1 MAASRSA
8 VLIAFFAA
16 VLLLVLTGAP
26 PGFVSAGSAAQ
37 AIRRDPIEA
46 LRRQAAIARTDL
58 AKATRQWET
67 RSKNLKLSERK
78 LTVTLKELGA
88 ADAEL
93 NRMRAPLAALANAAY
108 QQVDSGGMMAFF
120 GKDSPDDA
128 LRTAADLTHIADG
141 QDSLVERASVLR
153 KRHESLSATAQELQS
168 KNAVEQVRLRK
179 QVDDLRQRSAQLT
192 RELTSSLERFRAG
205 RYKRLVSGCDRSLIS
220 EARRFPNGLI
230 PARFLCALPQ
240 KGGHMLRAD
249 AALAFY
255 TLNEAYKKRFARDMC
270 VRDAYRPLAEQQ
282 SLYYSRPGYAAVPGR
297 SNHGLGQALD
307 LCGGVQSQG
316 TAQFTWLEANS
327 RRFGWFHPSW
337 AYSSPFEPWHWE
349 YGTEAP
355 R

>member
-8 VLIAFFAA
+8 ALIAFFAA

-37 AIRRDPIEA
+37 TTRRDPIEA
-46 LRRQAAIARTDL
+46 LRKQAAKARTDL
-58 AKATRQWET
+58 TKATKQWET
-67 RSKNLKLSERK
+67 RSKSLKRSERK

-93 NRMRAPLAALANAAY
+93 NLMRAPLAALANATY

-120 GKDSPDDA
+120 GKGSPDDA

-141 QDSLVERASVLR
+141 RDALVERASVLR
-153 KRHESLSATAQELQS
+153 KRQQNLSATAQELQS
-168 KNAVEQVRLRK
+168 ENAVEQVRLRK
-179 QVDDLRQRSAQLT
+179 QIDDLRRRSAQLT
-192 RELTSSLERFRAG
+192 RELTSSLDRFRAG
-205 RYKRLVSGCDRSLIS
+205 RYKRLVSGCDRTLIS

-230 PARFLCALPQ
+230 PARYLCALPQ
-240 KGGHMLRAD
+240 KGHLLRAD

-255 TLNEAYKKRFARDMC
+255 TLNEAYKKRFGRDMC

-316 TAQFTWLEANS
+316 TAQFAWLEANS
-327 RRFGWFHPSW
+327 RKYGWLHPSW